1 MKIRLPAGRM
11 TVTQRVLIAVGVL
24 ITGYAVVGAAIEPGL
39 KLGGVVLF
47 LAALVVGHDGLFLP
61 LVIAAGSLVRRVG
74 HLVRA
79 AAIVSL
85 AVTVVALP
93 FVLGYGRDPGNPSA
107 LPLPYGAGLVTILAL
122 IWAGTLLALLLRRI
136 LRIRQNTV
144 RISKAPQEASDG

>member
-11 TVTQRVLIAVGVL
+11 TITQRVLIAVGVL
-24 ITGYAVVGAAIEPGL
+24 VTGYAVFGATTEPGL
-39 KLGGVVLF
+39 RLGGVVLF
-47 LAALVVGHDGLFLP
+47 LVALVAGHDGLVLP
-61 LVIAAGSLVRRVG
+61 LVIAAGSVVKRVG

-85 AVTVVALP
+85 AVAVVALP

-107 LPLPYGAGLVTILAL
+107 LPLPYGAGLVTILAV
-122 IWAGTLLALLLRRI
+122 IWAGTLLTLLLQRL

-144 RISKAPQEASDG
+144 RISKAPQGASDG